1 MIYPVAD
8 PEMTVYVDAD
18 LQDLI
23 PGFLGN
29 RHRDAERLLAAA
41 RSNDF
46 ESARIIGHGMKGS
59 GGGYGFPRIT
69 ELGDKVEV
77 NTRTEV
83 EEALKN
89 LKSAIKTDNIADIKR
104 FTEVLT
110 QASHKLAA
118 SMYQQTSA
126 AGCQQP
132 GCGTENAQG
141 QYSPGSEDDV
151 VDAEYRE
158 VA

>member
-69 ELGDKVEV
+69 ELGDKVEQAAV
-77 NTRTEV
+77 RQDK
-83 EEALKN
+83 A
-89 LKSAIKTDNIADIKR
+89 AIA
-104 FTEVLT
+104 
-110 QASHKLAA
+110 KLAEELSHYLNSIKIEFRPA
-118 SMYQQTSA
+118 
-126 AGCQQP
+126 
-132 GCGTENAQG
+132 
-141 QYSPGSEDDV
+141 
-151 VDAEYRE
+151 
-158 VA
+158 